1 MFSSFLSKEFFLF
14 LWTGGVA
21 AIVNF
26 SSRFFYNRFM
36 GFSWAIV
43 AAYLTGMVTAYVL
56 AKTFVFKNTRNST
69 SQSIFFFTVVNVL
82 ALLQTW
88 GISLLLAYKIL
99 PALGVQHSVE
109 AIAHL
114 TGIMV
119 PVFTSYV
126 GHKHL
131 SFR

>member
-1 MFSSFLSKEFFLF
+1 MLSNFLSKEFLLF
-14 LWTGGVA
+14 LGTGGVA
-21 AIVNF
+21 ALVNF

-43 AAYLTGMVTAYVL
+43 AAYLTGMGTAFVL
-56 AKTFVFKNTRNST
+56 AKMFVFRKTRNST
-69 SQSIFFFTVVNVL
+69 GQSIFFFTVVNVF

-99 PALGVQHSVE
+99 PALGIQHSIE